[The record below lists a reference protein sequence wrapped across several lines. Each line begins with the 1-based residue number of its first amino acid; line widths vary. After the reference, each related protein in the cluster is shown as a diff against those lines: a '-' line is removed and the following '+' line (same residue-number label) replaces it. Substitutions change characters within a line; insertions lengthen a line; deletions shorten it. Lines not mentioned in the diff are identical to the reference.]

1 MKYSVP
7 TKKIF
12 PEDFFAQPNNPREKE
27 IFNNIKLISD
37 KKSSRV
43 IEHPKLLNPTS
54 PKNKK
59 QIFGINSIKE
69 ENAEESLAYSDFTEN
84 KNKNNNIEEKNNK
97 LRNNKLKEER
107 DHSTSVSSNP
117 QISYS
122 KSNNSTKDMC
132 KKIDKNDDT
141 PLQDENL
148 FQITPHFSN
157 EDQNNKHSIQLKFN
171 INKNKKGKESKKVN
185 KFERPLTPNLNIIR
199 KTDVPVT
206 KKEEC
211 NDIKE
216 SKRSETGENIKDIVE
231 NNLNNRIRKDINKT
245 ECNIKKRSFSYT
257 KNKILKNAKNISTNI
272 SINENDNKN
281 INQNHQIINYYNN
294 HKLKNNNNIYNISKS
309 NYSSNN
315 KIPFSFNNRS
325 IITKNK
331 NNTNSKNLMQ
341 KKTKRKNTSMPSHRN
356 STNTSQQKKKYIR
369 NFSRQKKNEVYTNNE
384 LKPFKSEN
392 KIRVVHSKVN
402 NEINNLFKGLS
413 DNIAKDPEVHNKIET
428 LIKDIKDIKKVVLRK
443 TQSNFRPR
451 KQNLIENKNTENIF

>member
-1 MKYSVP
+1 
-7 TKKIF
+7 
-12 PEDFFAQPNNPREKE
+12 
-27 IFNNIKLISD
+27 
-37 KKSSRV
+37 
-43 IEHPKLLNPTS
+43 
-54 PKNKK
+54 
-59 QIFGINSIKE
+59 
-69 ENAEESLAYSDFTEN
+69 
-84 KNKNNNIEEKNNK
+84 
-97 LRNNKLKEER
+97 
-107 DHSTSVSSNP
+107 
-117 QISYS
+117 
-122 KSNNSTKDMC
+122 MC

-148 FQITPHFSN
+148 FQITPHFWN
-157 EDQNNKHSIQLKFN
+157 ENQNNKHSIQLKFN
-171 INKNKKGKESKKVN
+171 VNKNKKGKDNTKIN

-199 KTDVPVT
+199 KTTTPIL
-206 KKEEC
+206 KKEES
-211 NDIKE
+211 NDNNKDNKIKE
-216 SKRSETGENIKDIVE
+216 KENKRFETGENIKDIVE
-231 NNLNNRIRKDINKT
+231 NNLSKRMGKDINKT

-257 KNKILKNAKNISTNI
+257 KNKILKNAKNICTNI
-272 SINENDNKN
+272 SVSENDNK
-281 INQNHQIINYYNN
+281 IIPSQQIINYYNN
-294 HKLKNNNNIYNISKS
+294 HKMKNCNNIYSINKS

-325 IITKNK
+325 VITKNK

-341 KKTKRKNTSMPSHRN
+341 KKTKRKNTSMPSHRS

-451 KQNLIENKNTENIF
+451 KQSLVENKNIENIV